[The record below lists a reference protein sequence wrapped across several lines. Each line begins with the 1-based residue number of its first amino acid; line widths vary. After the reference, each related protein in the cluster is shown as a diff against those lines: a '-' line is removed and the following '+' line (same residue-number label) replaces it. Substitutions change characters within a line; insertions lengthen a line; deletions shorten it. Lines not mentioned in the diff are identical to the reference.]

1 MLDAYAQIA
10 QLPLLN
16 LIDLLKLLSPDGEL
30 VILLSLLLKLLLEF
44 EYFRFELV
52 DLLFLGLKFLP
63 DLSGA
68 EAKHVFGLLE
78 TSNLMCLLFND
89 LVFLLYHSILALD
102 FLLQQPN
109 PILIG
114 SHLLH
119 EILGLLTLELN
130 FSVCLLQVF
139 LEVVHLNVDLLILFL

>member
-1 MLDAYAQIA
+1 MLHAYAQIA

-52 DLLFLGLKFLP
+52 DLLFLGLEFFP
-63 DLSGA
+63 DFSGA
-68 EAKHVFGLLE
+68 EAKHVFSLLE
-78 TSNLMCLLFND
+78 ASNLMCLLFND
-89 LVFLLYHSILALD
+89 LVFLLYHGILALD
-102 FLLQQPN
+102 FLLQQFN

-114 SHLLH
+114 SHLL
-119 EILGLLTLELN
+119 
-130 FSVCLLQVF
+130 
-139 LEVVHLNVDLLILFL
+139 D